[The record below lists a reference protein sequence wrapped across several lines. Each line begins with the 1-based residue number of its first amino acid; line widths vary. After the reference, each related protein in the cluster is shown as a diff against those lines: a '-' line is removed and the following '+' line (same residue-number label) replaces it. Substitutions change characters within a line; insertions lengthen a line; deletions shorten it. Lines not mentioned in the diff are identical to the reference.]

1 MKYTLKPG
9 SIAAVQ
15 YLETEEGQVYDAIF
29 MADGKPAEVHL
40 RGITRNISHTLPLS
54 VLARINRNFGVM
66 FALPYGSRQ
75 AALDSAVPETF
86 EG

>member
-15 YLETEEGQVYDAIF
+15 HLEAEDGQVFDAIF
-29 MADGKPAEVHL
+29 MAEGKPAEVHP
-40 RGITRNISHTLPLS
+40 RGAVRNIADTLPLP

-66 FALPYGSRQ
+66 FAIPYERRQ
-75 AALDSAVPETF
+75 FAIDSAVPETF
-86 EG
+86 EA